1 MENYIISLVD
11 TENTLG
17 KTHPTQ
23 RENGQP
29 NFSISIQSDIVH
41 QKKNKNPTA
50 WAALTDIGLSEGN
63 QTVRTSH
70 LYSEL
75 TFI

>member
-41 QKKNKNPTA
+41 QKKKKSDGVGGSHRH
-50 WAALTDIGLSEGN
+50 WAE
-63 QTVRTSH
+63 
-70 LYSEL
+70 
-75 TFI
+75 

>member
-41 QKKNKNPTA
+41 QKKKK
-50 WAALTDIGLSEGN
+50 IRRRGRLS
-63 QTVRTSH
+63 QTSG
-70 LYSEL
+70 
-75 TFI
+75 